1 MTTIEASII
10 ANRNALMR
18 SWFAYYPEVLGK
30 QKQLRQEAD
39 AYHKIGVVF
48 NSTKSVNGKKLKR
61 CLKKFDAI
69 SEEAIKLTIVPI
81 GFQQRCHQNC
91 DLYCAID
98 KDFEPKLGYNITA
111 CPCGNCMT
119 MELHSVLYHKPTNK
133 FYDITE
139 DYEYETEKWFM
150 PFKTKKT
157 QLEFRQLAGRDFDFG
172 SLRYAKC
179 GCPNNNYR
187 KNFDPPD
194 LIEYLEHIDKL
205 VFINKDEV
213 KEEDKEE

>member
-39 AYHKIGVVF
+39 YYHKMGMGF
-48 NSTKSVNGKKLKR
+48 NSTQGVNAKKLKR
-61 CLKKFDAI
+61 CLKKYDTI
-69 SEEAIKLTIVPI
+69 CEEAIKLTIIPI

-98 KDFEPKLGYNITA
+98 KDFEPRLGYNITA
-111 CPCGNCMT
+111 CKCGNCMT
-119 MELHSVLYHKPTNK
+119 MEIHSVLYHKPTSK

-139 DYEYETEKWFM
+139 DYEYETDKWFL

-157 QLEFRQLAGRDFDFG
+157 QNEFRQLAGRDFDFS

-179 GCPNNNYR
+179 GCPENKMR
-187 KNFDPPD
+187 KNFDPKD
-194 LIEYLEHIDKL
+194 LIEYVEVIDKL
-205 VFINKDEV
+205 VFVKNEV
-213 KEEDKEE
+213 KEEEDKEE